1 MAARFDTAA
10 TIINDTAVAVGL
22 AVVTDPFGSSDPN
35 FIRLCRL
42 LKTVGRRLAL
52 ARDWT
57 SMVKQHGF
65 VTVAGTNVYDLPADF
80 AKMIDQ
86 TGWDR
91 TGVLPLGGPL
101 DPASW
106 QYLAANDLG
115 TTLQVHVRFWGDKIH
130 LWPQP
135 TAGSLTIAFEY
146 LSRLWVMPTGQTT
159 ATADYP
165 SASTDTILFDPY
177 LVTAALALAWHKAKG
192 SDTSAALADFNQA
205 WASVSGNDMASPVL
219 SLVGPALGPHFLDVS
234 NIPDTF
240 GT

>member
-10 TIINDTAVAVGL
+10 TIINDVAVAVGL

-42 LKTVGRRLAL
+42 LKRVGRRLAL

-57 SMVKQHGF
+57 SMVKQHTF
-65 VTVAGTNVYDLPADF
+65 VTVAATNSYDLPADF

-91 TGVLPLGGPL
+91 TGDLPLGGPL
-101 DPASW
+101 DPSEW

-135 TAGSLTIAFEY
+135 VAGSLTIAFEY
-146 LSRLWVMPTGQTT
+146 LSRLWVMPSGQTT
-159 ATADYP
+159 ATQDIP
-165 SASTDTILFDPY
+165 SAATDTILFDPE
-177 LVTAALALAWHKAKG
+177 LVCAALELVWHKSKG
-192 SDTSAALADFNQA
+192 SDTSAALEDFKQA
-205 WASVSGNDMASPVL
+205 WSSVAGNDVAAPVL
-219 SLVGPALGPHFLDVS
+219 SLVGPAIGPRFLDVS